1 MEVDVNTLRTV
12 VTVLAFIV
20 FAAIWVW
27 AWSGQRRQDF
37 SEAAQ
42 APFKWESEEAA
53 SPACPLCTA
62 LPSTIGR
69 SDMTCGAQR

>member
-12 VTVLAFIV
+12 MTVLAFIV

-27 AWSGQRRQDF
+27 AWSGRRQQDF

-42 APFKWESEEAA
+42 APFQWESQLDGPVCPFCPMPPMGVRATNA
-53 SPACPLCTA
+53 S
-62 LPSTIGR
+62 SGG
-69 SDMTCGAQR
+69 D

>member
-12 VTVLAFIV
+12 MTVLAFIV

-27 AWSGQRRQDF
+27 AWSGRRQQDF

-42 APFKWESEEAA
+42 APFKWESEAA
-53 SPACPLCTA
+53 SPACPLCA
-62 LPSTIGR
+62 PLPSSNGGSAVI
-69 SDMTCGAQR
+69 SGAAR